1 MFLFVLGAIGQEHT
15 TIRIDYKDKP
25 KKFQTKILPVERSG
39 IEHLKPIKK
48 FVQNTYTHFNF
59 LFNANNRLHQI
70 LQQAQDN
77 YQNDYS
83 KLLDYY
89 DYDTAQ
95 VARNQYL
102 DTVLEK
108 ANGAL
113 VLHDLR
119 NDWNDEVYLLLGK
132 TYFYKDKYDT
142 AAIHFQYLNYAYAPK
157 NDGYDIPI
165 GSNISNK
172 EQEFTVSNHGK
183 KSIFKHG
190 SRRNIGMIW
199 IARSLIAEKDYGV
212 ASGILQILSSD
223 KYFPEK
229 LIPELNDC
237 KAFLYYSIK
246 QYDSAAYYL
255 SQSHKVATSNLE
267 DARRHFLEGQLWEL
281 AGKRTA
287 ASDAFE
293 YAYKHSPDMVM
304 EIYSTLN
311 AINAHDS
318 INDGGDD
325 QLHHLIVLS
334 KKDKYRQQRDLIFY
348 LLAIQNLKSKDT
360 AAAVENLENSLD
372 NRNSELQRSKSFKLL
387 ADLYELKPNYRK
399 MAQLYDSI
407 SSPFSNDPMEMQNFA
422 SRKNASDE
430 LLKHLDK
437 IYNNDSIMALANM
450 PENDRNKI
458 LKAKLRSIRKALG
471 LKEDNSSFTFTNNNN
486 NSSNTTT
493 SLFGNSSGSS
503 SWYFN
508 STSMVSQGYQRF
520 VALYGNRPNVDNW
533 NRLAAIQLT
542 ANVPTP
548 DASGQMANLVDSS
561 QIDLKYL
568 EDQLPLTK
576 EKQDSILNLNAQ
588 AYLNAGDVMQN
599 KLENYP
605 AALDYYERAIN
616 LSTDKKIKIEAYA
629 SMAQIATLQN
639 NGSLAA
645 NLDAKVK
652 ELNNG
657 QSYQNKSKI
666 KESKKEFSTSE
677 KNAATKIYADVYNY
691 LIEGEF
697 QKSEDLKKKADST
710 YGDYFWT
717 PQLLYIEAIY
727 NVSERKDSTAL
738 AQLNFLIGKFGQ
750 SPIHEKA
757 VTFKDVLSRRA
768 EIEDYLTHLV
778 IQPLE
783 DDDVNY
789 IPNGKDQ
796 TTIAVRDKVEKVE
809 RDTLK
814 SQITMQASKIT
825 KLQDAS
831 IVKDTTKNER
841 HYVIDLSQPQYV
853 VLILDKVA
861 QVFANESVNGL
872 KRYNDR
878 IFGSGKINS
887 KLVKLDDQYQL
898 TLIGPFNE
906 AGSALEYFEKI
917 NPVFATRILPW
928 LEKGKY
934 SFSMISED
942 NLDLLQEKKTLE
954 LYKQTLKKILPTK
967 F

>member
-1 MFLFVLGAIGQEHT
+1 MFLFILRAIGQEHT

-25 KKFQTKILPVERSG
+25 QKFQTKVLPVEKSG
-39 IEHLKPIKK
+39 TDHLKPVKK

-59 LFNANNRLHQI
+59 LFNANTRLRQI
-70 LQQAQDN
+70 LQQAKDN
-77 YQNDYS
+77 YQNDYQS
-83 KLLDYY
+83 LLDYY
-89 DYDTAQ
+89 DYDTAL
-95 VARNQYL
+95 VAKNQYL
-102 DTVLEK
+102 DTVMEK

-132 TYFYKDKYDT
+132 AYFYKDKYDT

-157 NDGYDIPI
+157 DDGYDIPI

-172 EQEFTVSNHGK
+172 EQEFTVSNHEK

-212 ASGILQILSSD
+212 ANGILQILSSD

-229 LIPELNDC
+229 LQPELNDC
-237 KAFLYYSIK
+237 KAFLYYSTRH
-246 QYDSAAYYL
+246 YDSAAYYML
-255 SQSHKVATSNLE
+255 HSHKVATSNLE
-267 DARRHFLEGQLWEL
+267 DARRHFLEGQLWDL
-281 AGKRTA
+281 AGEKKA

-311 AINAHDS
+311 AINLHDS
-318 INDGGDD
+318 INDEGAD
-325 QLHHLIVLS
+325 QLHHLITLS
-334 KKDKYRQQRDLIFY
+334 KKDKYREQRDLIFY
-348 LLAIQNLKSKDT
+348 LLAIQNLKVKDT
-360 AAAVENLENSLD
+360 AAAVENLESSLS

-387 ADLYELKPNYRK
+387 ADLYELKPNYRH

-407 SSPFSNDPMEMQNFA
+407 SSPFSNDNQEMLTFA
-422 SRKNASDE
+422 TRKNGTDA
-430 LLKHLDK
+430 LLVHLDK
-437 IYNNDSIMALANM
+437 VAYNDSIMQLAALSEA
-450 PENDRNKI
+450 DRNKI
-458 LKAKLRSIRKALG
+458 LKAKIRMIRKALG
-471 LKEDNSSFTFTNNNN
+471 LKDDTNSFNFTNNST
-486 NSSNTTT
+486 SSST
-493 SLFGNSSGSS
+493 SLFDNNSGSG

-508 STSMVSQGYQRF
+508 STSMLSQGYQRF
-520 VALYGNRPNVDNW
+520 VALYGTRPNVDNW
-533 NRLAAIQLT
+533 NRLAAIQLS

-548 DASGQMANLVDSS
+548 NASGQMANLVDSS

-568 EDQLPLTK
+568 QDQLPLTQAK
-576 EKQDSILNLNAQ
+576 RDSVLNTSAE
-588 AYLNAGDVMQN
+588 AYLHAGEIMQN
-599 KLENYP
+599 RLENYP
-605 AALDYYERAIN
+605 AALDYYDKAIN
-616 LSTDKKIKIEAYA
+616 LTTDKQIKINAYKR
-629 SMAQIATLQN
+629 MVEIATLN
-639 NGSLAA
+639 HDNSLVS
-645 NLDAKVK
+645 NLNEKLK
-652 ELNNG
+652 QINNG
-657 QSYQNKSKI
+657 QAYLPNNNKNDITKS
-666 KESKKEFSTSE
+666 FSTSE
-677 KNAATKIYADVYNY
+677 KNAATKMYADVYNL

-697 QKSEDLKKKADST
+697 KKSEDLKKRADSIFGT
-710 YGDYFWT
+710 YFWT

-727 NVSERKDSTAL
+727 NVSERQDSTAL
-738 AQLNFLIGKFGQ
+738 NQLNFIIGKFAQ

-757 VTFKDVLSRRA
+757 VTFKDVLSRRG
-768 EIEDYLTHLV
+768 EIEDYLKKLD
-778 IQPLE
+778 IKPLE
-783 DDDVNY
+783 DEELNY

-796 TTIAVRDKVEKVE
+796 TIITVNENAKKV
-809 RDTLK
+809 DLDSLK
-814 SQITMQASKIT
+814 STITNQANAIV
-825 KLQDAS
+825 KLKDAS

-841 HYVIDLSQPQYV
+841 HYVIDLYKPQYI

-878 IFGSGKINS
+878 TFGGGKINS
-887 KLVKLDDQYQL
+887 KLVKLNDQYQL

-934 SFSMISED
+934 SFTMISDD
-942 NLDLLQEKKTLE
+942 NLELLQEKKTLD
-954 LYKQTLKKILPTK
+954 LYIQTLKKILPTK